1 MADDLTADNFI
12 SAIKKMGDRDRK
24 KILADRLIELILS
37 MEDKPD
43 QLMNIE
49 KKITELE
56 LKYEFIK
63 TETFT
68 ITSEI
73 ALIQSTIP
81 SSNNNLGSAY
91 QISNDVKIKEL
102 EKEMVDIHK
111 HLNSI
116 EQYLRVNNIE
126 IVGLPE
132 PIVEETNEQVILKA
146 LNSMDEFSYELTK
159 EDIDIS
165 HPIPS
170 RHKDGKIVSIC
181 KFVTR
186 KTKIDVLDAKKK
198 CREFKFKG
206 SDIDIYIYK

>member
-1 MADDLTADNFI
+1 
-12 SAIKKMGDRDRK
+12 MGDRDRK
-24 KILADRLIELILS
+24 KIRADRLIELILS

-49 KKITELE
+49 KTITELE

-63 TETFT
+63 TETRT

-81 SSNNNLGSAY
+81 SSTNNLGSAY

-102 EKEMVDIHK
+102 EKEMVNIHK

-132 PIVEETNEQVILKA
+132 PIAEETNEQVLLEA
-146 LNSMDEFSYELTK
+146 LNSLDELTYELTK

-165 HPIPS
+165 YPIPS
-170 RHKDGKIVSIC
+170 RRKDGKRVSIC

-206 SDIDIYIYK
+206 LYIYIYI